1 MRRLWLLLLLL
12 LLLAACSSEPDDN
25 DDDDSADDDD
35 SGEDDGERG
44 CENRGGGAVFALGL
58 VPLGL
63 RQRRT
68 DPTAASSGI
77 ISQ

>member
-1 MRRLWLLLLLL
+1 MRRLWVLLLLLL
-12 LLLAACSSEPDDN
+12 LLPACSSEPD

-44 CENRGGGAVFALGL
+44 CENRGGGAVFGLGI

-63 RQRRT
+63 RQRRP